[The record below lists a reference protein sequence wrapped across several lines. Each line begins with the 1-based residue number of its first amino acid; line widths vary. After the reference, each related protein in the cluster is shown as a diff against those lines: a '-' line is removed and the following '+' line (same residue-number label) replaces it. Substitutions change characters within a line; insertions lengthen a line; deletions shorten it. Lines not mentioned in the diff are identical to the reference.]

1 MPKFLTIDDFDLK
14 NKTVLVRVDFNSPID
29 PNTKKILDDTRI
41 RAHADATIKELV
53 QKGAKTVILAHQGRP
68 GDADFI
74 GLDQHAQLLSKALNM
89 PVQYVDDVV
98 GKQAQN
104 AIKALK
110 SGEVLV
116 LGNVRGVSYEQE

>member
-1 MPKFLTIDDFDLK
+1 MPRFLTMDDFNLK
-14 NKTVLVRVDFNSPID
+14 DKTVLVRVDFNSPLD
-29 PNTKKILDDTRI
+29 PQTKQIINDKRI
-41 RAHADATIKELV
+41 RAHTDATIKELV

-74 GLDQHAQLLSKALNM
+74 PLNQHAALLGKALGM
-89 PVQYVDDVV
+89 PVKYVDDVF
-98 GKQAQN
+98 GETAQN

-116 LGNVRGVSYEQE
+116 LGNVRAV

>member
-1 MPKFLTIDDFDLK
+1 MPKFLTINDFDLK

-41 RAHADATIKELV
+41 RAHADATIIELV
-53 QKGAKTVILAHQGRP
+53 QKGAKTVIFAHQGRP

-74 GLDQHAQLLSKALNM
+74 PLNQHAELLGKALNM
-89 PVQYVDDVV
+89 NVKYVDDVF
-98 GKQAQN
+98 GEAAQN
-104 AIKALK
+104 AIKKLK

-116 LGNVRGVSYEQE
+116 LGNVRGVSN